1 MTNRERG
8 FLLLGSSLGTEDR
21 RPLSDRELTRI
32 AQRARA
38 LPWDDED
45 RELTEKDLTALG
57 YSPEEADRIL
67 RLLSDGALLEYY
79 VHRGL
84 RAGCRPLTR
93 VSPGYPL
100 ILRRRL
106 GLAAPGC
113 LWYRGDLAALEMPR
127 IALVGSR
134 DLADANRTFAQ
145 AVGRAAAEQ
154 GFALVSGNARGADR
168 AAQEACLAAGGWVIS
183 VVADRLDRQ
192 WMGER
197 LLYLSEDGYDRE
209 FSAQRAIHRN
219 RVIHALGLGTFV
231 AQAAWNRGGTWSGTA
246 ANLRGRWS
254 PVFCFAD
261 GSRAAE
267 ALIDMGARA
276 VFPENLRNIRQLL
289 QIESISNDQ

>member
-8 FLLLGSSLGTEDR
+8 FLLLGSSLGMEDR
-21 RPLSDRELTRI
+21 RPLSDRELTLL
-32 AQRARA
+32 AQRARG
-38 LPWDDED
+38 LPRDDED

-57 YSPEEADRIL
+57 YSPGEADRIL

-79 VHRGL
+79 IHRGL

-93 VSPGYPL
+93 VSPGYPMV
-100 ILRRRL
+100 LRRRL

-113 LWYRGDLAALEMPR
+113 LWYRGDRQALEMPR
-127 IALVGSR
+127 VALVGSR
-134 DLADANRTFAQ
+134 DLGDANRAFAQ

-192 WMGER
+192 WIGKR

-219 RVIHALGLGTFV
+219 RVIHALGLGVFV
-231 AQAAWNRGGTWSGTA
+231 AQATWNRGGTWSGAA

-254 PVFCFAD
+254 PVFCCSD

-267 ALIDMGARA
+267 ALISMGAKA
-276 VFPENLRNIRQLL
+276 VSPENLNDFQHLL
-289 QIESISNDQ
+289 QMDLRFFDQ

>member
-21 RPLSDRELTRI
+21 RPLSDRELTLL
-32 AQRARA
+32 AQQARG
-38 LPWDDED
+38 LPRDDED

-57 YSPEEADRIL
+57 YSPGEADRIL

-79 VHRGL
+79 IHRGL

-93 VSPGYPL
+93 VSSGYPMV
-100 ILRRRL
+100 LRRRL

-113 LWYRGDLAALEMPR
+113 LWYRGDRQALEMPR
-127 IALVGSR
+127 VSLVGSR
-134 DLADANRTFAQ
+134 DLGDANRAFAQ

-192 WMGER
+192 WIGKR

-219 RVIHALGLGTFV
+219 RVIHALGLGVFV
-231 AQAAWNRGGTWSGTA
+231 AQATWNRGGTWSGAA

-254 PVFCFAD
+254 PVFCCSD

-267 ALIDMGARA
+267 ALISMGAKA
-276 VFPENLRNIRQLL
+276 VSPENLNDFQHLL
-289 QIESISNDQ
+289 QMDLRFFDQ

>member
-21 RPLSDRELTRI
+21 RPLSDRELTLL

-38 LPWDDED
+38 LPRDDED

-79 VHRGL
+79 VYRGL
-84 RAGCRPLTR
+84 RTGCRPLTR
-93 VSPGYPL
+93 ASPGYPME
-100 ILRRRL
+100 LRRRL

-134 DLADANRTFAQ
+134 DLEDANRAFAE
-145 AVGRAAAEQ
+145 AVGREAAKQ

-192 WMGER
+192 RMGR
-197 LLYLSEDGYDRE
+197 HLLYLSEDGYDRD

-219 RVIHALGLGTFV
+219 RVIHALGQGVFV
-231 AQAAWNRGGTWSGTA
+231 AQATWNRGGTWSGAT

-254 PVFCFAD
+254 RVFCYSD

-267 ALIDMGARA
+267 ALIGMGAEG
-276 VFPENLRNIRQLL
+276 VVPENLNHFRQLL
-289 QIESISNDQ
+289 QLDSNFLDQ

>member
-8 FLLLGSSLGTEDR
+8 FLLLGSSLGMEDR
-21 RPLSDRELTRI
+21 RPLSDRELTLL
-32 AQRARA
+32 AQRARG
-38 LPWDDED
+38 LPRDDED

-57 YSPEEADRIL
+57 YSPGEADRIL

-79 VHRGL
+79 IHRGL

-100 ILRRRL
+100 VLRRRL

-113 LWYRGDLAALEMPR
+113 LWYRGDRQALEMPR
-127 IALVGSR
+127 VALVGSR
-134 DLADANRTFAQ
+134 DLGDANRAFAQ

-192 WMGER
+192 WIGKR

-219 RVIHALGLGTFV
+219 RVIHALGLGVFV
-231 AQAAWNRGGTWSGTA
+231 AQATWNRGGTWSGAA

-254 PVFCFAD
+254 PVFCCSD

-267 ALIDMGARA
+267 ALISMGAKA
-276 VFPENLRNIRQLL
+276 VSPENLNDFQHLL
-289 QIESISNDQ
+289 QMDLRFFDQ

>member
-8 FLLLGSSLGTEDR
+8 FLLLGSSLGMEDR
-21 RPLSDRELTRI
+21 RPLSDRELTLL
-32 AQRARA
+32 AQRARG
-38 LPWDDED
+38 LPRDDED

-57 YSPEEADRIL
+57 YSPGEADRIL

-79 VHRGL
+79 IHRGL

-93 VSPGYPL
+93 VSSGYPMV
-100 ILRRRL
+100 LRRRL

-113 LWYRGDLAALEMPR
+113 LWYRGDRQALEMPR
-127 IALVGSR
+127 VALVGSR
-134 DLADANRTFAQ
+134 DLGDANRAFAQ

-192 WMGER
+192 WIGKR

-219 RVIHALGLGTFV
+219 RVIHALGLGVFV
-231 AQAAWNRGGTWSGTA
+231 AQATWNRGGTWSGAA

-254 PVFCFAD
+254 PVFCYSD

-267 ALIDMGARA
+267 ALISMGAKA
-276 VFPENLRNIRQLL
+276 VSPENLNDFQHLL
-289 QIESISNDQ
+289 QMDLRFFDQ